1 MKREEIH
8 IRDPFVFAENGTYYL
23 LGTTTDDPWGAGSDL
38 TLYSSADLGEFK
50 KERVMVTDGSLA
62 SYTNIWTPEL
72 HKYNGKYY
80 LIVSAY
86 RKDLNRGCFIFV
98 SDSLEHDFKMIT
110 GKYITPAG
118 WNCLDATLFVNAGIP
133 YLCFS
138 NDWTTPVTNDG
149 DGSLYMAELK
159 ADLTEIIGQPKKII
173 SGKYSGYAIKI
184 GVDPVRGYVAEG
196 PWLYTESGKI
206 VLLWSTIGK
215 DGYMVIKSVSDNG
228 VFGDYEFERV
238 IFHEDGGHCMRF
250 VGSDGKSYIV
260 LHQPNQTP
268 HERMKLF
275 LTDSV

>member
-110 GKYITPAG
+110 GKYIKR
-118 WNCLDATLFVNAGIP
+118 NA
-133 YLCFS
+133 
-138 NDWTTPVTNDG
+138 
-149 DGSLYMAELK
+149 
-159 ADLTEIIGQPKKII
+159 
-173 SGKYSGYAIKI
+173 
-184 GVDPVRGYVAEG
+184 
-196 PWLYTESGKI
+196 
-206 VLLWSTIGK
+206 
-215 DGYMVIKSVSDNG
+215 
-228 VFGDYEFERV
+228 
-238 IFHEDGGHCMRF
+238 
-250 VGSDGKSYIV
+250 
-260 LHQPNQTP
+260 
-268 HERMKLF
+268 
-275 LTDSV
+275 